1 MLFRSSGQSYEIWRR
16 WSECQKLD
24 NGCYALPRRVK
35 PAYNLRFPG
44 RTFRAG
50 SDRTALNNRRS
61 DLAVYFKKF
70 AKWINEVLDKSECQ
84 MDLMTGDGVADP
96 QQVIKTF
103 FDARASDVN
112 LTETKATLKFTPA
125 QIVAMRQGAQEFAA
139 QETRA
144 INADSD

>member
-1 MLFRSSGQSYEIWRR
+1 MAKHAAARWTSGSSLGTSSKASGSSGA
-16 WSECQKLD
+16 
-24 NGCYALPRRVK
+24 ALGDES
-35 PAYNLRFPG
+35 PG
-44 RTFRAG
+44 TG
-50 SDRTALNNRRS
+50 SDKTALNNRRS

-112 LTETKATLKFTPA
+112 LTETKATLKFTTA

-139 QETRA
+139 QETKA
-144 INADSD
+144 INTDSD